1 MLRKGEIMAD
11 LKLFL
16 RGNKKS
22 RGTTKY
28 AATSTLCDEKGN
40 PLEWEIKPLTTAEND
55 EIREACTYEVQVVG
69 KPNMFR
75 TKVNTSKYIAMMI
88 ARSVVFPDL
97 NNTELQDSYGVMTP
111 EELVKAMVDIPSEYD
126 EFATFIQTYNG
137 FDTSL
142 DDKVA
147 EAKN

>member
-1 MLRKGEIMAD
+1 MGD

-16 RGNKKS
+16 KGNKKT

-28 AATSTLCDEKGN
+28 AATSTLCDENGK

-55 EIREACTYEVQVVG
+55 DIRDSCTYEVPVVG

-75 TKVNTSKYIAMMI
+75 TKVNTTKYIAKMI
-88 ARSVVFPDL
+88 THSVVFPDL
-97 NNTELQDSYGVMTP
+97 NDTDLQDSYGVMTP

-126 EFATFIQTYNG
+126 DFASFIQTYNG